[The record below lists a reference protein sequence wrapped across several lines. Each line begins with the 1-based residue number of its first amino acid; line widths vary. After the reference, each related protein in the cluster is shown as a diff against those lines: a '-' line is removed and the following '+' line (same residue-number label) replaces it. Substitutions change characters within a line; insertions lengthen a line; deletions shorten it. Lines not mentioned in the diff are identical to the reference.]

1 MANTQQQIKNV
12 IVKHYPEIVYDGEIE
27 MGTEKWF
34 DLIIEANKV
43 HGINATYKDIYNEN
57 KPLSDTAL
65 IELMT
70 VCDELGIET
79 L

>member
-12 IVKHYPEIVYDGEIE
+12 IVKHYPEIFYDGKIE
-27 MGTEKWF
+27 MGNEELF

-43 HGINATYKDIYNEN
+43 HGINVTYKDIHNEN
-57 KPLSDTAL
+57 KPLSDIAL

-70 VCDELGIET
+70 VCDELGIEI